1 MNFSETT
8 PAQIY
13 EWIKKRDNG
22 DSTDYYKVKDDTQEA
37 IDVLKSLYGCTFVS
51 PYKLFHYLYNHL
63 CMRVEKTQSFYR
75 AFIVLKNDDII
86 TLRLSQHFSTRN
98 SVKKAIKDFGKADV
112 EYHLIIGRTQSVNP
126 KKDIYYD
133 RNLKFVSF
141 KIRDIDLADFND
153 NGKRRG
159 ILDEIIKLLTDGNS
173 PSSDNNETINRN
185 MKKTIRL
192 TESALRGMIKEAVI
206 HILNEGTSQ
215 QSNEEIM
222 SELVSELQK
231 WGTLDTLNDRENYKK
246 WDNLST
252 DERLKV
258 LQYGKFTGMLSNE
271 QDLDFA
277 NLYRAATKESM
288 VVSLQDQLQNKKE
301 GCDMEDTNH
310 YILKFKGIDKV
321 VFSEDL
327 DKPLNKTQI
336 QKLEY
341 ISAGGGL
348 SNYRYWVGSQE
359 AKEHLMKE
367 MGFIEY
373 IDGRIVN

>member
-173 PSSDNNETINRN
+173 PSSDNNESINRN

-192 TESALRGMIKEAVI
+192 TESALRGMIKEAVKK
-206 HILNEGTSQ
+206 IL
-215 QSNEEIM
+215 
-222 SELVSELQK
+222 
-231 WGTLDTLNDRENYKK
+231 RENRQMIREFN
-246 WDNLST
+246 DEVGNEDTFET
-252 DERLKV
+252 DEERVVAKISQILLPIGSIRKGFKSCTV
-258 LQYGKFTGMLSNE
+258 QQVIDVMERGGWKYLNTDEDKDGDYEIYFTDG
-271 QDLDFA
+271 D
-277 NLYRAATKESM
+277 
-288 VVSLQDQLQNKKE
+288 
-301 GCDMEDTNH
+301 
-310 YILKFKGIDKV
+310 DKV
-321 VFSEDL
+321 VIYYNNFYL
-327 DKPLNKTQI
+327 KI
-336 QKLEY
+336 QN
-341 ISAGGGL
+341 IHSA
-348 SNYRYWVGSQE
+348 
-359 AKEHLMKE
+359 
-367 MGFIEY
+367 
-373 IDGRIVN
+373 